1 MDRALNIAH
10 CVESYAP
17 ALGGMPEV
25 VKQLSE
31 RMVRMGHSVTVF
43 TSTHPERGTGSIN
56 GVNVRAFAIKGNA
69 VDGITGDAE
78 AYVQA
83 VQNGG
88 FDVVTC
94 FAAQQWATDA
104 LLPHLHTIRTKKVFV
119 PTGFSALHD
128 PRWADYYRKMPAWLA
143 AMDLNIFLSH
153 RYQDIALA
161 KSNGLSNLMVIPNG
175 AAAEEFDRP
184 VSHDFRVAHGITEE
198 QQMVLHIGSYTGIKG
213 HREAIRM
220 FLRGSTGNAVLVL
233 IGNGV
238 KTLERYFHSHYSYWG
253 SKLMA
258 RIRGK
263 RILFIETDRSHTVD
277 ALRQSDLFLFPSNV
291 ECSPI
296 VLFEA
301 MAAGVPFLSS
311 RAGNAEEIV
320 EWSGGGWTIPS
331 DPSTDRLE
339 HPSVNAGAKLLGSLL
354 EDTDKLKAAGKA
366 GQEAWRERFTWQH
379 IAEQYVAAY
388 TQLAHQKP

>member
-1 MDRALNIAH
+1 MDRPLNIAH

-31 RMVRMGHSVTVF
+31 RMVRMGHSVTVL

-69 VDGITGDAE
+69 VDGITGDVE

-83 VQNGG
+83 VQDGG

-104 LLPHLHTIRTKKVFV
+104 LLPHLHTIRAKKVFV

-128 PRWADYYRKMPAWLA
+128 PRWANYYRKMPAWLA

-153 RYQDIALA
+153 SYQDIALA
-161 KSNGLSNLMVIPNG
+161 KSNGLSNLMMIPNG

-184 VSHDFRVAHGITEE
+184 LSHDFRAAHGITEE

-220 FLRGSTGNAVLVL
+220 FLRAATWNAVLVL

-238 KTLERYFHSHYSYWG
+238 KTLEHYFNGHYSYLLL
-253 SKLMA
+253 KLMA
-258 RIRGK
+258 RLKGK
-263 RILFIETDRSHTVD
+263 RILFVETDRSQTVD
-277 ALRQSDLFLFPSNV
+277 ALRQADLFLFPSNV

-320 EWSGGGWTIPS
+320 EWSGGGTTIPGVR
-331 DPSTDRLE
+331 DETKLE
-339 HPSVNAGAKLLGSLL
+339 RPDIATGAKLLGALL
-354 EDTDKLKAAGKA
+354 SDKALLDKLGTAGKA
-366 GQEAWRERFTWQH
+366 AWREHFTWQH

-388 TQLAHQKP
+388 TRLVYRA

>member
-1 MDRALNIAH
+1 MDRPLNIAH

-31 RMVRMGHSVTVF
+31 RMVRMGHRVTVF
-43 TSTHPERGTGSIN
+43 TSAHPQRITGPIN
-56 GVNVRAFAIKGNA
+56 GLSVRAFPIKGNM
-69 VDGITGDAE
+69 VDGITGDVE
-78 AYVQA
+78 AYMQA
-83 VQNGG
+83 VQKGG
-88 FDVVTC
+88 YDVVTC
-94 FAAQQWATDA
+94 FAAQQWSTDA
-104 LLPHLHTIRTKKVFV
+104 LLPHLHTIRAKKVFV

-128 PRWADYYRKMPAWLA
+128 PRWADYYSKMPAWLA
-143 AMDLNIFLSH
+143 AMDLNVFLSH
-153 RYQDIALA
+153 SYQDIALA
-161 KSNGLSNLMVIPNG
+161 KANGLSNHIVIPNG
-175 AAAEEFDRP
+175 AAAEEFDAP
-184 VSHDFRVAHGITEE
+184 PTHDFRATHGIGAD
-198 QQMVLHIGSYTGIKG
+198 QPMILHIGSYTGIKG

-220 FLRGSTGNAVLVL
+220 FLRADTGNAVLVL

-238 KTLERYFHSHYSYWG
+238 RTLERYFQTHYSYLHL
-253 SKLMA
+253 KLMA
-258 RIRGK
+258 RLKGK
-263 RILFIETDRSHTVD
+263 RILFVETDRSRTVD
-277 ALRQSDLFLFPSNV
+277 ALRQADIFLFPSNV

-339 HPSVNAGAKLLGSLL
+339 HPNVNAGAKMLGSLL
-354 EDTDKLKAAGKA
+354 ADKDERKAAGKA

-388 TQLAHQKP
+388 IQLAHKA

>member
-1 MDRALNIAH
+1 
-10 CVESYAP
+10 
-17 ALGGMPEV
+17 
-25 VKQLSE
+25 
-31 RMVRMGHSVTVF
+31 MVRMGHRVTVF
-43 TSTHPERGTGSIN
+43 TSAHPQRIAGPIN
-56 GVNVRAFAIKGNA
+56 GVSVRAFPIKGNV
-69 VDGITGDAE
+69 VDGIIGDVE
-78 AYVQA
+78 AYVHA
-83 VQNGG
+83 VKNGG

-94 FAAQQWATDA
+94 FAAQQWSTDA
-104 LLPHLHTIRTKKVFV
+104 ILPHLHTIGAKKVFV

-128 PRWADYYRKMPAWLA
+128 PRWADYYGKMPAWLA

-153 RYQDIALA
+153 SYQDIALA
-161 KSNGLSNLMVIPNG
+161 KANGLSNHIVIPNG
-175 AAAEEFDRP
+175 AAAEEFDAP
-184 VSHDFRVAHGITEE
+184 PKHGFRATHGIGVD
-198 QQMVLHIGSYTGIKG
+198 QPMILHIGSYTGIKG

-277 ALRQSDLFLFPSNV
+277 ALRQADLFLFPSNV

-311 RAGNAEEIV
+311 LAGNAEEIV
-320 EWSGGGWTIPS
+320 QWSGGGWTIPGVRS
-331 DPSTDRLE
+331 PDQLE
-339 HPSVNAGAKLLGSLL
+339 HPDVGKGAALLGSLL
-354 EDTDKLKAAGKA
+354 ADTKLRKATGKA

-388 TQLAHQKP
+388 IHLVHKA